1 MRNRIISAAIEE
13 MMEHGIKFTMTDLA
27 TRLAVSKR
35 TIYEY
40 FTSKEDLIDAILFET
55 LEEIHQQRLRIIET
69 GTVNFYEK
77 MAMLQKSFPQ
87 IMGRFGIVSQWKILT
102 EIQRYLPEKWARIV
116 QSQNEDWEIM
126 KKFLQQGI
134 HEGYLRPVNLEIVKK
149 ILIDAT
155 WLIVNEQFLTDNN
168 LTIRNA
174 VEQYN
179 DIVFKGLLTGRL

>member
-1 MRNRIISAAIEE
+1 MRDRIISAAIEE
-13 MMEHGIKFTMTDLA
+13 MIEHGIKFTMTDLA

-40 FTSKEDLIDAILFET
+40 FPSKDDLIDAIIFGT
-55 LEEIHQQRLRIIET
+55 LEEIQQQRLSIIENPNL
-69 GTVNFYEK
+69 NFYEK
-77 MAMLQKSFPQ
+77 MHLLQKSFPQ
-87 IMGRFGIVSQWKILT
+87 IMGRVGIVSQWKILT
-102 EIQRYLPEKWARIV
+102 EIQRYLPEKWAQIV

-134 HEGYLRPVNLEIVKK
+134 QVGYLRPVNLEIVKK

-155 WLIVNEQFLTDNN
+155 WLIVNEKFLTDNN

-179 DIVFKGLLTGRL
+179 DIVFNGLLAGHP